1 MRSSALF
8 LERFDASPGAA
19 CDISAGESARERRA
33 RAEGYA
39 AGFAAAQAAAHD
51 HAPAFAAAASAVSAD
66 YANAPRRIAKQAAGA
81 LKIILERLF
90 PALARAGF
98 AVEAAAAF
106 ARVTREAGASSLEIF
121 TAPEH
126 VDALRAELK
135 RRAPNCE
142 IAVTADPA
150 AGAGAARA
158 SWSTGGIEI
167 DLERTTTECLAALER
182 AAQSIGN
189 ESEI

>member
-8 LERFDASPGAA
+8 LERFDASPSAA
-19 CDISAGESARERRA
+19 CDIPAGESARERRA

-39 AGFAAAQAAAHD
+39 AGFAAGQAAAHD
-51 HAPAFAAAASAVSAD
+51 LGPVLAAAANALNAE
-66 YANAPRRIAKQAAGA
+66 YANAPQRIAKQAAGA

-90 PALARAGF
+90 PTLAKAGF

-106 ARVTREAGASSLEIF
+106 ARVTRETGAQSLEIF

-126 VDALRAELK
+126 VDALRAELR
-135 RRAPNCE
+135 RRAPASE

-167 DLERTTTECLAALER
+167 DLDRTTTECLAALER
-182 AAQSIGN
+182 AAQSIRN